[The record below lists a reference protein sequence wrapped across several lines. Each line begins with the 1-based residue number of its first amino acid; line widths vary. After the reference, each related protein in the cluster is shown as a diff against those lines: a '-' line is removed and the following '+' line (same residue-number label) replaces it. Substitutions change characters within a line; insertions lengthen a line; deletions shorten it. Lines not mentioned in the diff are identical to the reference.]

1 MTEYKFDG
9 IEIIHISH
17 DDLDGRVPTILSKK
31 AFGKKV
37 HTINASYH
45 NINEIMTS
53 VLKENTDLKTKIF
66 ITDIFVNETVS
77 EMLEERIRNG
87 QEIVLIDH
95 HKGNLAAAE
104 KYKWMTV
111 VVEENQKLAA
121 ATPLYYHYLVQNG
134 YLDRTP
140 VLDELTEM
148 VRLYDTWDWFRENH
162 QKAKSLNDL
171 YYIIGAER
179 FDDDLMV
186 RLNDNNATS
195 FEFTAIESAILDLEK
210 ERIARYI
217 EKKEKQLI
225 ISKFEEVDFNYTIGV
240 LYGEQYH
247 SELGNK
253 ICLNHPEID
262 FAVIADLGAKKF
274 SFRAVKPEM
283 NTIPV
288 AKHFGGGGHPPASG
302 CPLSEE
308 SYNAFVKN
316 ILSKGE

>member
-1 MTEYKFDG
+1 MTEFKYDG
-9 IEIIHISH
+9 IEVIHISH
-17 DDLDGRVPTILSKK
+17 DDLDGRGPTNLSKVS
-31 AFGKKV
+31 FGKKV
-37 HTINASYH
+37 LTINASYH
-45 NINEIMTS
+45 NIDEIVTN
-53 VLKENTDLKTKIF
+53 VLQENTNLKTKIF
-66 ITDIFVNETVS
+66 ITDIFVNDEVAA
-77 EMLEERIRNG
+77 MLDDRVKKG
-87 QEIVLIDH
+87 QEIILIDH
-95 HKGNLAAAE
+95 HKGNLEAAE

-111 VVEENQKLAA
+111 VVEENQKLTA
-121 ATPLYYHYLVQNG
+121 ATTLYYNYLIQNG
-134 YLDRTP
+134 YLERSP
-140 VLDELTEM
+140 VLDEFTEM
-148 VRLYDTWDWFRENH
+148 VRMYDTWDWFRENN

-179 FDDDLMV
+179 FDEDLWD
-186 RLNDNNATS
+186 RLNDRTATS
-195 FEFTAIESAILDLEK
+195 FEFTTIESAILDLEK

-225 ISKFEEVDFNYTIGV
+225 ISNFEEADFNFTIGV

-274 SFRAVKPEM
+274 SFRSVKPEM

-288 AKHFGGGGHPPASG
+288 AKHFGGNGHPPASG
-302 CPLSEE
+302 CPLTEE
-308 SYNAFVKN
+308 SYNAFIKK